1 LIDYNFWCFK
11 KGIQD
16 VFDLGKKRS
25 TENGDVLVN
34 GVAEGP

>member
-1 LIDYNFWCFK
+1 
-11 KGIQD
+11 